1 MLEQSYGMMTKA
13 QFVSRFNCVI
23 DSFTPADIK
32 SFGIPVL
39 IIEADNDP
47 LVEKPLRE
55 MLKKTYPGATVKT
68 LHAVGHFPYLN
79 EPDRYNQILMGFLS
93 R

>member
-55 MLKKTYPGATVKT
+55 MLKRPTPEQQPRPFMRLGTSPT
-68 LHAVGHFPYLN
+68 
-79 EPDRYNQILMGFLS
+79 
-93 R
+93 